1 MKRTAL
7 AMAIAFLLAFTSQA
21 LAYDL
26 MVLSGENS
34 KNSKKWQQEVL
45 PEYPSSDI
53 GKAIPLKKVLTLQG
67 THFPQWLDEA
77 MQKKQVGE
85 IVGTPTFIIWDAEN
99 QREAGRVEGYTEKS
113 RFYSMMNEALAQIE
127 QGMRP
132 GFREGSAGHQQEEGS
147 GSHRE
152 EGSGSRHDDGAA
164 SRHQEGSGGAQSGP
178 PPTMSRDIMDH
189 MYKTPEE
196 AKRASEMLGFG
207 GEIHTHDSPG
217 GTIYM
222 PGPMM

>member
-1 MKRTAL
+1 MKKTVL
-7 AMAIAFLLAFTSQA
+7 AFLTGLLLALPAQVM
-21 LAYDL
+21 AYDL

-34 KNSKKWQQEVL
+34 KNSKRWQEEVL
-45 PEYPSSDI
+45 PEYPSSDV

-67 THFPQWLDEA
+67 ANFPQWLDDA
-77 MQKKQVGE
+77 LQKNQVGE
-85 IVGTPTFIIWDAEN
+85 IIGTPTFIIWDAEN
-99 QREAGRVEGYTEKS
+99 QREAGRVEGYTEKT
-113 RFYSMMNEALAQIE
+113 RFFTQMNEALAMIQ

-132 GFREGSAGHQQEEGS
+132 SYREGSAGHQEEGS
-147 GSHRE
+147 GSSH
-152 EGSGSRHDDGAA
+152 
-164 SRHQEGSGGAQSGP
+164 HQEEGSGGAQKKES
-178 PPTMSRDIMDH
+178 PTLSRDIMDH

-196 AKRASEMLGFG
+196 ARRASEMLGFG